1 MFTQPALTTW
11 GIFHGDRDAQ
21 AANQFKS
28 TMKQCLDTVGYESQD
43 PQVYQVKGA
52 MRSDGWIKMLKEQLN
67 DGVQMVVLIIPGQ
80 KGKS

>member
-1 MFTQPALTTW
+1 MFTQPALKTW

-28 TMKQCLDTVGYESQD
+28 TFKQCLDTVGYESQD
-43 PQVYQVKGA
+43 PQVYSVKGA